1 LRRYLSAL
9 RGTVKPAVST
19 RREEEQPVPSSE
31 ISPIAPPPDT
41 ADAEV
46 GEGATPVEAGLAAPA
61 DAEVAEAG
69 TPVEA
74 GLAAPADA
82 EAAEVATPV
91 AAAPAG
97 PASAPASQAGTDP
110 AGELDPVAAH
120 IADQLSALDT
130 VSRLPLAEHA
140 QLYQHLH
147 AELQD
152 ALADIDGS

>member
-46 GEGATPVEAGLAAPA
+46 AEGV
-61 DAEVAEAG
+61 

-82 EAAEVATPV
+82 EAVEAATPV
-91 AAAPAG
+91 AGTLSG
-97 PASAPASQAGTDP
+97 PASAPAAQAGTDP

-120 IADQLSALDT
+120 IADQLAALDT